1 MIKKGDL
8 VMVTRPTPCCASD
21 APTGKIFVVDA
32 VAQAAGFCVL
42 CGAERHGL
50 AAWNDQR
57 EGGWIDVY
65 RLTKIDPPP
74 IHEQIIE
81 EAVA

>member
-8 VMVTRPTPCCASD
+8 VMIVRAAPCCGANKSVGAVFIAGED
-21 APTGKIFVVDA
+21 APH
-32 VAQAAGFCVL
+32 VL
-42 CGAERHGL
+42 GHCGACGSIH
-50 AAWNDQR
+50 D
-57 EGGWIDVY
+57 EGRAVWGYKHFGAPVS